1 VCQCRQAE
9 TPTSET
15 EGTVIHLHGPDQAI
29 AVCDRI
35 ERGLHEAA
43 GRAQRACQEAA
54 QELKHM
60 LNLIN
65 ADRAT
70 RGVSPLNAEIT
81 VPGDVAG
88 RGDL

>member
-1 VCQCRQAE
+1 MMV
-9 TPTSET
+9 
-15 EGTVIHLHGPDQAI
+15 TVIHLHGPDQAI

-60 LNLIN
+60 LNLIKP
-65 ADRAT
+65 T
-70 RGVSPLNAEIT
+70 GPLRGALRSTTGPSNRILPKMTA
-81 VPGDVAG
+81 
-88 RGDL
+88 